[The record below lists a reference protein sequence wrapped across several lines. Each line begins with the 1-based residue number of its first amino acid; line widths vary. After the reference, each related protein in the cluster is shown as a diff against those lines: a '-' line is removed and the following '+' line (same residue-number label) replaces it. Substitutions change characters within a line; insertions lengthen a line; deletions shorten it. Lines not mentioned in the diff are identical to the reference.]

1 MRLRFSSA
9 WKKPFIFARKI
20 SGILHRQFWPNGKR
34 LRLTATSPSSS
45 KVHYCKIIY
54 LDGWKPVP
62 LPESTQSRSGP
73 YGTEPDTN
81 ISPFEFPEISYWL
94 DIKYIVL
101 SVSFCQAQVAF
112 VSNKLV
118 MLCQF
123 HHYSSVSTYKGSD
136 WYRATK
142 SDYFPAGAVRHSE
155 WLGMK
160 LAKKEIKEIRL

>member
-1 MRLRFSSA
+1 MAKRKAPQTSCRHLLVLRTYRLFTLMDGSLY
-9 WKKPFIFARKI
+9 PLQNPNRKI
-20 SGILHRQFWPNGKR
+20 
-34 LRLTATSPSSS
+34 T
-45 KVHYCKIIY
+45 Y

-155 WLGMK
+155 
-160 LAKKEIKEIRL
+160 